1 MSIVKLEV
9 ISLKAKQDIYKW
21 RAQEHWAKWAKGCKA
36 LKGIKEM
43 YATGNTLIVEKGG
56 CSVQPNVQI
65 MFQYLFHH
73 YTVVIQ

>member
-1 MSIVKLEV
+1 M
-9 ISLKAKQDIYKW
+9 
-21 RAQEHWAKWAKGCKA
+21 C
-36 LKGIKEM
+36 
-43 YATGNTLIVEKGG
+43 ATGNTLIVEKGG